1 MHIKFTGSK
10 KVLYAAFFLSIGLCI
25 ICAAAACLYIG
36 KVSHFTEV
44 SAQVVDVAC
53 VYDNQSRNK
62 QNRNKYIKYE
72 YQLDGNKYTGQRLT
86 LFAGRRIIGR
96 KVVIKV
102 NPEKP
107 DEIGN
112 NLYVAVYAFVIILC
126 AAVCLLAAKVLFK

>member
-1 MHIKFTGSK
+1 MHIKFTSSK

-25 ICAAAACLYIG
+25 ICVAAVCLYIG
-36 KVSHFTEV
+36 KISHFTEV
-44 SAQVVDVAC
+44 SAEVVDVAC
-53 VYDNQSRNK
+53 IYDNQNRNK

-72 YQLDGNKYTGQRLT
+72 YQFNGNKYTGQRLT
-86 LFAGRRIIGR
+86 LFAGKRIIGR

-126 AAVCLLAAKVLFK
+126 IAVCLLTVKGLA